1 MKKQNS
7 YFVEEREIEGK
18 KMFAQ
23 ILKRWRLVLLL
34 AVIGAVLAMAADYRM
49 MKKSAAE
56 EARAAADKANAAPVT
71 IESLEKGMD
80 RFDRQ
85 QVWRFVYMTN
95 TLEERK
101 NYLNPSG

>member
-34 AVIGAVLAMAADYRM
+34 AVIGAVMAVAADYRM

-56 EARAAADKANAAPVT
+56 DEGLTYLLLQAPS
-71 IESLEKGMD
+71 EP
-80 RFDRQ
+80 
-85 QVWRFVYMTN
+85 W
-95 TLEERK
+95 
-101 NYLNPSG
+101 